1 MNIGKVL
8 AGVALFSA
16 IFGTGAKKA
25 VAQETSLLTEK
36 GTVVCE
42 KLKQLPTD
50 VLKISGKEYFYDS
63 ISNKIKKKLSSG
75 IEQGLM
81 DIKKLENSPKLEK
94 MVEDMGV
101 CKNFGKNNSMCIQY
115 KEPEIIP
122 QYRNS
127 VNVKETDPQLIV
139 EFKKTF

>member
-25 VAQETSLLTEK
+25 VAQETFLLAEK
-36 GTVVCE
+36 GTIVCE